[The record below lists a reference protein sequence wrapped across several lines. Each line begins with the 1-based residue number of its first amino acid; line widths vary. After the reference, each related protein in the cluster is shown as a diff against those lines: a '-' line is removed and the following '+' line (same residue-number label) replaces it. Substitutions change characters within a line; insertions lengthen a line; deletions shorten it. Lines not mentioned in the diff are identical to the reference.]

1 MNSRIFISLL
11 LFLPMVMQAQVERDA
26 RSWLSDMDMP
36 QIEKEP
42 SMNLRNYE
50 YSNRILQPSIPSLSF
65 QDKFEPLF
73 NSKQLQLKKP
83 YKLFKSMEQAIW
95 KPNNKLSIEGEN
107 IRFQNTSAFTPR
119 NLTGI
124 NTKASYNITNRLS
137 ANIYGYYIANDYK
150 NLTIMQSTLFR
161 SEIGTDLSYNITKNL
176 KIKTGMQ
183 YQYNTITRRW
193 EYMFRT
199 GIALLF

>member
-1 MNSRIFISLL
+1 MKSQILICLL
-11 LFLPMVMQAQVERDA
+11 LFLPIAMQAQVERDA

-36 QIEKEP
+36 QIDKEP

-50 YSNRILQPSIPSLSF
+50 YFNGILQPSISPLSF
-65 QDKFEPLF
+65 QDKLKPLF
-73 NSKQLQLKKP
+73 NSEQLQLKKP
-83 YKLFKSMEQAIW
+83 YKLFKSVEQTIW
-95 KPNNKLSIEGEN
+95 KPNNKLSIEVEN
-107 IRFQNTSAFTPR
+107 IRFQNISVFTPK

-150 NLTIMQSTLFR
+150 SLTIMQSTLFR
-161 SEIGTDLSYNITKNL
+161 TEIGTDLSYNITKNL

>member
-36 QIEKEP
+36 QIDKEP
-42 SMNLRNYE
+42 SINLRNYE
-50 YSNRILQPSIPSLSF
+50 YSNGILQPSIPSLSF
-65 QDKFEPLF
+65 QDKLEPLF
-73 NSKQLQLKKP
+73 NFEQLQLKKP
-83 YKLFKSMEQAIW
+83 YRLFKSVEQTIW

-107 IRFQNTSAFTPR
+107 IRFQNTSAFTPK

-124 NTKASYNITNRLS
+124 NTKASYKITNRLS

-150 NLTIMQSTLFR
+150 SPTIIQSTLFR

-176 KIKTGMQ
+176 KIRAGMQ
-183 YQYNTITRRW
+183 YQYNAITRRW
-193 EYMFRT
+193 EYMFCT

>member
-36 QIEKEP
+36 QIDKEP

-50 YSNRILQPSIPSLSF
+50 YSNRILQPSIPSLSL
-65 QDKFEPLF
+65 QDKLEPLF
-73 NSKQLQLKKP
+73 NSEQLQLKKT
-83 YKLFKSMEQAIW
+83 YKLFKSVEQTIW
-95 KPNNKLSIEGEN
+95 KPSNKLSIGGEN
-107 IRFQNTSAFTPR
+107 IRFQNTSVFTPK

-150 NLTIMQSTLFR
+150 SPTIMQSTLFS

-176 KIKTGMQ
+176 KIRAGMQ

-193 EYMFRT
+193 EYMFCT

>member
-1 MNSRIFISLL
+1 MKSQILICLI
-11 LFLPMVMQAQVERDA
+11 LFLPMVMKAQVERDA

-36 QIEKEP
+36 QINRET
-42 SMNLRNYE
+42 SMNFRNYE

-83 YKLFKSMEQAIW
+83 YKLFKSVEQTIW
-95 KPNNKLSIEGEN
+95 KPNNKLSIGGEN
-107 IRFQNTSAFTPR
+107 IRFQNTSVFTPK

-137 ANIYGYYIANDYK
+137 VNIYGYYIVNDYM
-150 NLTIMQSTLFR
+150 NPTIMQSTLFR

-176 KIKTGMQ
+176 KIRAGMQ

-193 EYMFRT
+193 EYMFCT